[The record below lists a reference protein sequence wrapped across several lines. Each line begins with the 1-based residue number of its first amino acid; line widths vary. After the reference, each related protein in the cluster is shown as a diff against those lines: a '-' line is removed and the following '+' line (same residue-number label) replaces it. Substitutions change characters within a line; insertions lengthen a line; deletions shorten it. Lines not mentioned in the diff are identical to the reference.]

1 MTADARTLQA
11 PPAPSPEGGLS
22 ASGQAGGPRAVPRR
36 GPLLTAR
43 RSNILL
49 VLAAV
54 ILVPTMTERQMP
66 LLFTGGDSLI
76 LAQAAAIAIGAI
88 ALNLLT
94 GYAGQISLG
103 HAALLGSGAFA
114 GGLLTGR
121 AGLPMWL
128 GIVVAAVATALIA
141 LIIGFPALR
150 LRGLYLAMV
159 TIAFN
164 YAMYNAVLRL
174 PQLTGGSAGVEL
186 PRRLW
191 GSTVLVDQSD
201 MLAAILVIL
210 VGIWLLDANVTR
222 TRLGRAFRAIRENEA
237 VAQSFGIDVARYK
250 LFAFILSGAIAGI
263 AGDLYGQTIGFV
275 NSETFPF
282 QMSLLL
288 VIAVVVGGLG
298 SRVGAV
304 IAGFAFIL
312 FPFVVA
318 GIHVDRLTGTEG
330 MIGAGLLMFTVA
342 RHPGGFAQTLGEAR
356 ERRAARRS
364 GALAAGADDEEPPMP
379 ALPRMPRP
387 DGLAERAPRDPAVPV
402 LEVAGV
408 TVRFGGLLAVDG
420 ASLQVRRGQIVG
432 LIGPNGAGKTTLF
445 NSISGL
451 IRPHQG
457 RVLMLGED
465 VTALPAHRRAALG
478 MARTFQQIGLS
489 KDQTVLENLLLAQ
502 HQLAG
507 YDGGRALL
515 YTPRVAASE
524 AEMTARARAAIA
536 ALGFEGR
543 EDTPLK
549 QLSHGQQRIVEV
561 GCALL
566 TDPELLMLD
575 EPSAGMSPA
584 AAENLADRLRE
595 LRDQMGRTV
604 LLIEHNVPLVL
615 DVCDYIYVLN
625 FGRVLAAGTPE
636 EILAHPDVIGAYL
649 GEPAMVG
656 A

>member
-1 MTADARTLQA
+1 MTTDLQA
-11 PPAPSPEGGLS
+11 LQSPPRQVAEPESPG
-22 ASGQAGGPRAVPRR
+22 AAHRWATR
-36 GPLLTAR
+36 GPLLTPR

-49 VLAAV
+49 VLAAA
-54 ILVPTMTERQMP
+54 ILLPTMTERQMP
-66 LLFTGGDSLI
+66 QLFTPGDSLI
-76 LAQAAAIAIGAI
+76 ISQAAAIAIGAL

-103 HAALLGSGAFA
+103 HAGLLGAGAFA
-114 GGLLTGR
+114 SGLVTSR
-121 AGLPMWL
+121 AGAPMWIGL
-128 GIVVAAVATALIA
+128 VAAAATGAVIA

-159 TIAFN
+159 TIAFGFM
-164 YAMYNAVLRL
+164 MYSFALRWGA
-174 PQLTGGSAGVEL
+174 LTGGSAGVEL

-191 GSTVLVDQSD
+191 GDTMLIDQSD
-201 MLAAILVIL
+201 MLAVVLTVLVL
-210 VGIWLLDANVTR
+210 VWVLDSNVTR

-237 VAQSFGIDVARYK
+237 VAQSFGIDVARSK
-250 LFAFILSGAIAGI
+250 LFAFTLSGALAGI
-263 AGDLYGQTIGFV
+263 SGALWGNAVGFV
-275 NSETFPF
+275 NSESIAFQF

-288 VIAVVVGGLG
+288 VIMVVVGGLG
-298 SRVGAV
+298 SRVGTVVA
-304 IAGFAFIL
+304 AFAFGL
-312 FPFVVA
+312 FPFVVE
-318 GIHVDRLTGTEG
+318 GLHIDRLTGTEG
-330 MIGAGLLMFTVA
+330 LIGPALLMYTIA
-342 RHPGGFAQTLGEAR
+342 RHPGGFAQAIREAR
-356 ERRAARRS
+356 ERRAVRRVRQ
-364 GALAAGADDEEPPMP
+364 ATITEDEAEPPMP

-387 DGLAERAPRDPAVPV
+387 DGLARRTVTDPLAAV
-402 LEVAGV
+402 LEVHNV
-408 TVRFGGLLAVDG
+408 TVSFGGLVAVDD
-420 ASLQVRRGQIVG
+420 ASLEVRRGQIVG

-451 IRPHQG
+451 IRPPRG
-457 RVLMLGED
+457 RVVMLGRD
-465 VTALPAHRRAALG
+465 VSALPAHRRAALG
-478 MARTFQQIGLS
+478 IARTFQQIGLS

-515 YTPRVAASE
+515 YTPRVAG
-524 AEMTARARAAIA
+524 AERDMEERARAAIA

-543 EDTPLK
+543 EQTPLR

-595 LRDQMGRTV
+595 LRDEMGRTV

-615 DVCDYIYVLN
+615 DVCDYVYVLN
-625 FGRVLAAGTPE
+625 FGRVLAAGTPD

-649 GEPAMVG
+649 GEAADV
-656 A
+656 AVTA